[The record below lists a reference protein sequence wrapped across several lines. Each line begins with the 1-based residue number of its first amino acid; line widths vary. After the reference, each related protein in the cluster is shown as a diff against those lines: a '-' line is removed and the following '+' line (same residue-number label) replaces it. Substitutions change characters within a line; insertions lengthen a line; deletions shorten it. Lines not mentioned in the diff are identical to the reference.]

1 MGRIQ
6 AIRNGVSA
14 MVETSGRAPS
24 QFGDIWSSGFFD
36 PLRTLTSKVADFF
49 APAAESSSVGE
60 YYEVDVELPGVA
72 ESDINISV
80 DHNVLMIT
88 GEKKHERKE
97 EGRTFFF
104 SEFNY
109 GRFQRSFRLPGDADQ
124 DKIDAT
130 HKDGVLTIRI
140 AKTRPSKPGGRKIE
154 IHKS

>member
-6 AIRNGVSA
+6 AIRNGVDA

-24 QFGDIWSSGFFD
+24 QFGDIWASGVLD

-49 APAAESSSVGE
+49 APAAEASGATE
-60 YYEVDVELPGVA
+60 HYEVDVELPGVA
-72 ESDINISV
+72 ESDINIAV

-104 SEFNY
+104 SERSY